1 MRPAGRMRYRTIE
14 PIIVPKEVPGRLDR
28 LVARRPA
35 GANLPTRADVRREA
49 LGAGL
54 DALDAYVRTAAE
66 GAPSPVRPEALSR
79 PGRRPRG
86 AAADSVRQESF
97 KVTAETWGLIEGLVA
112 AVHGRWPGPGAHRSS
127 IVREALLRGLDGLES
142 ASGVTG

>member
-54 DALDAYVRTAAE
+54 DALDAYVRTR
-66 GAPSPVRPEALSR
+66 GFWGPE
-79 PGRRPRG
+79 GRR
-86 AAADSVRQESF
+86 
-97 KVTAETWGLIEGLVA
+97 
-112 AVHGRWPGPGAHRSS
+112 
-127 IVREALLRGLDGLES
+127 
-142 ASGVTG
+142 